1 MMEQPQLWQFQL
13 VTLNFKHNM
22 IKIQVLVFLMGLFLG
37 FLIGVFI

>member
-1 MMEQPQLWQFQL
+1 
-13 VTLNFKHNM
+13 M